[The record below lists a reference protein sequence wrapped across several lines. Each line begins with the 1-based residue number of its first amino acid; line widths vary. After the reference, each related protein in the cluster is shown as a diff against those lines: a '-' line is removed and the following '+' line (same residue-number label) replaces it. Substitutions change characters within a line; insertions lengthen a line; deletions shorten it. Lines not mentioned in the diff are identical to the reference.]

1 MLYTAFVASL
11 FLTPLAI
18 GAPAVDIEERQTP
31 CQSVHI
37 FLARGTNEPYPGR
50 QGSLVS
56 AICSGLPSCG
66 YEDINYPAN
75 FNTYCTSIYA
85 GITGGLSQITA
96 YANRCP
102 ASKIVLSGYSQGA
115 QLFGDMLGGGGG
127 QSLGCT
133 QQSNSALNPATSP
146 GNKIA
151 AVLFF
156 GDPRHAANQAYNT
169 GTGSARNGIN
179 PRNGAQLTALNRY
192 SNKIRSWCLAGDNVC
207 AQGTDPS
214 AHTSYFTVFSQ
225 EAGAWVKT
233 MV

>member
-1 MLYTAFVASL
+1 MSRIAFLTSL
-11 FLTPLAI
+11 FLIPLAI
-18 GAPAVDIEERQTP
+18 GAPSVDIEERQAP
-31 CQSVHI
+31 CQNVHI
-37 FLARGTNEPYPGR
+37 FLARGTDEPYPGR
-50 QGSLVS
+50 QSSLVS

-66 YEDINYPAN
+66 YENINYPAS

-102 ASKIVLSGYSQGA
+102 DSKLVLSGYSQGA

-156 GDPRHAANQAYNT
+156 GDPRHAASQAYNT
-169 GTGSARNGIN
+169 GTGASRNGIN
-179 PRNGAQLTALNRY
+179 PRNGAQLTSLNRY
-192 SNKIRSWCLAGDNVC
+192 SNKLRSWCLAGDNVC

-214 AHTSYFTVFSQ
+214 AHTSYFNVFSQ